1 MLSAGNRG
9 EQARPLARE
18 RSHALDRTHLAWV
31 RAASLADARA
41 GDDRP
46 RRRDGKILPIVEGVV
61 LVAALVAPLV
71 LQDYLT
77 VFATRVI
84 ILALF
89 ALSFDLVWGYAGI
102 MSFGQALFFGSAGYG
117 VALLARD
124 LDITNIFL
132 VLPAGIADRPRLR
145 AAARRLPAARAGI
158 PSSVI
163 FVSLGTLTGSYA
175 ADRLAR
181 GWYYLG
187 GQNGIPSI
195 PPMTLGGYEFS
206 EGPAFYYLVLGILV
220 VVYLLCRF
228 LVRSQFGLAL
238 AGLRENEQ
246 RIAFFGYKA
255 QHLKAIIFAIGGAVA
270 GLAGSLY
277 AFHEGFV
284 WPNMVGVVV
293 STQVVLYVLFGGS
306 GTLIGAVIGA
316 VIVEGVSFWL
326 SDNYRDIWPII
337 LGVLLLL
344 VILFR
349 PLGLISFVLGERERV
364 GSFGAGTARRSAMPL
379 LEAAGI
385 DKIFGKLTALDGAAL
400 TVGENEFHG
409 LIGPNGSGKS
419 TLMKCI
425 AGAEVPTQGKVCFV
439 NTDITA
445 FIADRACAGRHEP
458 EIPDH
463 QRAAVADAVRQHPA
477 RAPGAVLAA
486 RPGVLAHARR
496 AARSGHD
503 HADAVPSRRPR
514 RSTRRL
520 RCRTA
525 SSNGWRSRWRSPAS
539 RNCCC
544 STSRPAA

>member
-1 MLSAGNRG
+1 VI
-9 EQARPLARE
+9 
-18 RSHALDRTHLAWV
+18 DT
-31 RAASLADARA
+31 AASDDVELGMLKPMSVVREAIVAGVDDEMDGAMAEGAAAERA
-41 GDDRP
+41 NDRDKAG
-46 RRRDGKILPIVEGVV
+46 RKILPVIEGLV
-61 LVAALVAPLV
+61 LLAALLAPLV

-132 VLPAGIADRPRLR
+132 VLPAGTLIGLTFALLLGGFLLLGRH
-145 AAARRLPAARAGI
+145 

-195 PPMTLGGYEFS
+195 APMSLGSYDFT

-255 QHLKAIIFAIGGAVA
+255 QHLKAIIFTIGGAVA

-306 GTLIGAVIGA
+306 GTLIGAVVGA

-326 SDNYRDIWPII
+326 SDNYREIWPII
-337 LGVLLLL
+337 LGLLLLL

-364 GSFGAGTARRSAMPL
+364 GSFGAKQKERR
-379 LEAAGI
+379 
-385 DKIFGKLTALDGAAL
+385 
-400 TVGENEFHG
+400 N
-409 LIGPNGSGKS
+409 
-419 TLMKCI
+419 
-425 AGAEVPTQGKVCFV
+425 
-439 NTDITA
+439 
-445 FIADRACAGRHEP
+445 
-458 EIPDH
+458 
-463 QRAAVADAVRQHPA
+463 
-477 RAPGAVLAA
+477 AP
-486 RPGVLAHARR
+486 
-496 AARSGHD
+496 
-503 HADAVPSRRPR
+503 
-514 RSTRRL
+514 
-520 RCRTA
+520 
-525 SSNGWRSRWRSPAS
+525 
-539 RNCCC
+539 
-544 STSRPAA
+544 

>member
-1 MLSAGNRG
+1 MPKSMSVV
-9 EQARPLARE
+9 RE
-18 RSHALDRTHLAWV
+18 AIV
-31 RAASLADARA
+31 ADAGDEADGAMAESTAA
-41 GDDRP
+41 GQVAAGR
-46 RRRDGKILPIVEGVV
+46 KILPIVEGVV
-61 LVAALVAPLV
+61 LVAALLAPLV

-124 LDITNIFL
+124 LEITNIFL
-132 VLPAGIADRPRLR
+132 VLPAGTIIGLTFALLLGGFLLLGRH
-145 AAARRLPAARAGI
+145 

-195 PPMTLGGYEFS
+195 SSMTLGSYELS
-206 EGPAFYYLVLGILV
+206 EGPVFYYLVLGILV

-306 GTLIGAVIGA
+306 GTLIGAVIGT

-337 LGVLLLL
+337 LGLLLLL

-364 GSFGAGTARRSAMPL
+364 GSFGAKPKVSEKEKRN
-379 LEAAGI
+379 AA
-385 DKIFGKLTALDGAAL
+385 
-400 TVGENEFHG
+400 
-409 LIGPNGSGKS
+409 P
-419 TLMKCI
+419 
-425 AGAEVPTQGKVCFV
+425 
-439 NTDITA
+439 
-445 FIADRACAGRHEP
+445 
-458 EIPDH
+458 
-463 QRAAVADAVRQHPA
+463 
-477 RAPGAVLAA
+477 
-486 RPGVLAHARR
+486 
-496 AARSGHD
+496 
-503 HADAVPSRRPR
+503 
-514 RSTRRL
+514 
-520 RCRTA
+520 
-525 SSNGWRSRWRSPAS
+525 
-539 RNCCC
+539 
-544 STSRPAA
+544 

>member
-1 MLSAGNRG
+1 MAEAVLAGTSPAG
-9 EQARPLARE
+9 PTAAR
-18 RSHALDRTHLAWV
+18 WKV
-31 RAASLADARA
+31 
-41 GDDRP
+41 
-46 RRRDGKILPIVEGVV
+46 LPIVET
-61 LVAALVAPLV
+61 LALIVAAVLPLV

-124 LDITNIFL
+124 LDITSIFL
-132 VLPAGIADRPRLR
+132 VLPAGMLIGLAFALLLGGFLLLGRH
-145 AAARRLPAARAGI
+145 PA
-158 PSSVI
+158 SMI
-163 FVSLGTLTGSYA
+163 FVALGTLTGSYA

-195 PPMTLGGYEFS
+195 PSMTLGSYEIT
-206 EGPAFYYLVLGILV
+206 EGPLYYYLALGILLI
-220 VVYLLCRF
+220 VYLLCRF

-246 RIAFFGYKA
+246 RIAFFGYKT
-255 QHLKAIIFAIGGAVA
+255 QHLKAIVFAVGGTIA

-284 WPNMVGVVV
+284 WPNMLGVVI

-316 VIVEGVSFWL
+316 VVVEGVSFWL
-326 SDNYRDIWPII
+326 SDNYRDVWPII

-364 GSFGAGTARRSAMPL
+364 GSFGAKP
-379 LEAAGI
+379 
-385 DKIFGKLTALDGAAL
+385 K
-400 TVGENEFHG
+400 
-409 LIGPNGSGKS
+409 
-419 TLMKCI
+419 
-425 AGAEVPTQGKVCFV
+425 
-439 NTDITA
+439 
-445 FIADRACAGRHEP
+445 GRH
-458 EIPDH
+458 
-463 QRAAVADAVRQHPA
+463 AAP
-477 RAPGAVLAA
+477 
-486 RPGVLAHARR
+486 
-496 AARSGHD
+496 
-503 HADAVPSRRPR
+503 
-514 RSTRRL
+514 
-520 RCRTA
+520 
-525 SSNGWRSRWRSPAS
+525 
-539 RNCCC
+539 
-544 STSRPAA
+544 

>member
-1 MLSAGNRG
+1 MGAT
-9 EQARPLARE
+9 EQAVRTGIDERPDISMAERGATAVLA
-18 RSHALDRTHLAWV
+18 SQ
-31 RAASLADARA
+31 A
-41 GDDRP
+41 GTP
-46 RRRDGKILPIVEGVV
+46 RRVLPIVEILTL
-61 LVAALVAPLV
+61 LVAAFLPLV

-124 LDITNIFL
+124 LNVTSIVL
-132 VLPAGIADRPRLR
+132 VLPAAMLIGLIFSLLLGSFLLLGRN
-145 AAARRLPAARAGI
+145 
-158 PSSVI
+158 PSSMI
-163 FVSLGTLTGSYA
+163 FVALGTLTGSYA

-195 PPMTLGGYEFS
+195 PPMSLGS
-206 EGPAFYYLVLGILV
+206 TDITEGPVYYYLALGILL

-255 QHLKAIIFAIGGAVA
+255 QHLKAIVFTVGGTIA
-270 GLAGSLY
+270 GLAGGLY

-284 WPNMVGVVV
+284 WPNMLGVVI

-316 VIVEGVSFWL
+316 VIIEGVSFWL
-326 SDNYRDIWPII
+326 SDNYREIWPII

-364 GSFGAGTARRSAMPL
+364 GSFGGKTKGGSH
-379 LEAAGI
+379 AA
-385 DKIFGKLTALDGAAL
+385 
-400 TVGENEFHG
+400 
-409 LIGPNGSGKS
+409 P
-419 TLMKCI
+419 
-425 AGAEVPTQGKVCFV
+425 
-439 NTDITA
+439 
-445 FIADRACAGRHEP
+445 
-458 EIPDH
+458 
-463 QRAAVADAVRQHPA
+463 
-477 RAPGAVLAA
+477 
-486 RPGVLAHARR
+486 
-496 AARSGHD
+496 
-503 HADAVPSRRPR
+503 
-514 RSTRRL
+514 
-520 RCRTA
+520 
-525 SSNGWRSRWRSPAS
+525 
-539 RNCCC
+539 
-544 STSRPAA
+544 

>member
-1 MLSAGNRG
+1 MAESGLAGLV
-9 EQARPLARE
+9 P
-18 RSHALDRTHLAWV
+18 
-31 RAASLADARA
+31 A
-41 GDDRP
+41 GQTKT
-46 RRRDGKILPIVEGVV
+46 RRKVLPIVEILTLAVTV
-61 LVAALVAPLV
+61 ILPFV

-77 VFATRVI
+77 VFATRVA

-117 VALLARD
+117 VALLGRD
-124 LDITNIFL
+124 LNITSML
-132 VLPAGIADRPRLR
+132 VVLPAGMLIGLVFSLLVGGFLLLGRH
-145 AAARRLPAARAGI
+145 

-195 PPMTLGGYEFS
+195 PSMTIGSYEIN
-206 EGPAFYYLVLGILV
+206 EGPVYYYLALGILV

-246 RIAFFGYKA
+246 RIAFFGYKV
-255 QHLKAIIFAIGGAVA
+255 QHLKAIVFTVGGTIA

-284 WPNMVGVVV
+284 WPNMLGVVF

-316 VIVEGVSFWL
+316 VIIEGASFWL
-326 SDNYRDIWPII
+326 SDNYRDVWPIL

-364 GSFGAGTARRSAMPL
+364 GSFG
-379 LEAAGI
+379 
-385 DKIFGKLTALDGAAL
+385 
-400 TVGENEFHG
+400 
-409 LIGPNGSGKS
+409 
-419 TLMKCI
+419 
-425 AGAEVPTQGKVCFV
+425 
-439 NTDITA
+439 
-445 FIADRACAGRHEP
+445 
-458 EIPDH
+458 
-463 QRAAVADAVRQHPA
+463 
-477 RAPGAVLAA
+477 
-486 RPGVLAHARR
+486 
-496 AARSGHD
+496 
-503 HADAVPSRRPR
+503 
-514 RSTRRL
+514 
-520 RCRTA
+520 
-525 SSNGWRSRWRSPAS
+525 RSPKES
-539 RNCCC
+539 RH
-544 STSRPAA
+544 AAP

>member
-1 MLSAGNRG
+1 MGAT
-9 EQARPLARE
+9 EQAVRTGIDEQPDLSMAE
-18 RSHALDRTHLAWV
+18 RGASAALV
-31 RAASLADARA
+31 SQARA
-41 GDDRP
+41 P
-46 RRRDGKILPIVEGVV
+46 RRVLPIVEILAL
-61 LVAALVAPLV
+61 LVAVFLPLV

-124 LDITNIFL
+124 LNVTSIVL
-132 VLPAGIADRPRLR
+132 VLPAAMLIGLIVSLLLGGFLLLGRN
-145 AAARRLPAARAGI
+145 
-158 PSSVI
+158 PSSMI
-163 FVSLGTLTGSYA
+163 FVALGTLTGSYA

-195 PPMTLGGYEFS
+195 PPMSLGSYDLT
-206 EGPAFYYLVLGILV
+206 EGPVYYYFALGILL

-255 QHLKAIIFAIGGAVA
+255 QHLKAIVFAVGGTIA
-270 GLAGSLY
+270 GLAGGLY

-284 WPNMVGVVV
+284 WPNMLGVVI

-316 VIVEGVSFWL
+316 VIIEGVSFWL
-326 SDNYRDIWPII
+326 SDNYRDIWPIL
-337 LGVLLLL
+337 LGILLLL

-364 GSFGAGTARRSAMPL
+364 GSFGGKAKGSRH
-379 LEAAGI
+379 AA
-385 DKIFGKLTALDGAAL
+385 
-400 TVGENEFHG
+400 
-409 LIGPNGSGKS
+409 P
-419 TLMKCI
+419 
-425 AGAEVPTQGKVCFV
+425 
-439 NTDITA
+439 
-445 FIADRACAGRHEP
+445 
-458 EIPDH
+458 
-463 QRAAVADAVRQHPA
+463 
-477 RAPGAVLAA
+477 
-486 RPGVLAHARR
+486 
-496 AARSGHD
+496 
-503 HADAVPSRRPR
+503 
-514 RSTRRL
+514 
-520 RCRTA
+520 
-525 SSNGWRSRWRSPAS
+525 
-539 RNCCC
+539 
-544 STSRPAA
+544 

>member
-1 MLSAGNRG
+1 MEILT
-9 EQARPLARE
+9 LAV
-18 RSHALDRTHLAWV
+18 TV
-31 RAASLADARA
+31 
-41 GDDRP
+41 
-46 RRRDGKILPIVEGVV
+46 ILPW
-61 LVAALVAPLV
+61 V

-77 VFATRVI
+77 VFATRVA

-117 VALLARD
+117 VALLGRD
-124 LDITNIFL
+124 LNVTSML
-132 VLPAGIADRPRLR
+132 VVLPAGMLIGLVFSLLIGGFLLLGRH
-145 AAARRLPAARAGI
+145 

-195 PPMTLGGYEFS
+195 PSMTIGSYEIN
-206 EGPAFYYLVLGILV
+206 EGPVYYYLALGILV

-246 RIAFFGYKA
+246 RIAFFGYKV
-255 QHLKAIIFAIGGAVA
+255 QHLKAIVFTVGGTIA

-284 WPNMVGVVV
+284 WPNMLGVVF

-316 VIVEGVSFWL
+316 VIIEGVSFWL
-326 SDNYRDIWPII
+326 SDNYRDVWPII

-364 GSFGAGTARRSAMPL
+364 GSFG
-379 LEAAGI
+379 
-385 DKIFGKLTALDGAAL
+385 
-400 TVGENEFHG
+400 
-409 LIGPNGSGKS
+409 
-419 TLMKCI
+419 
-425 AGAEVPTQGKVCFV
+425 
-439 NTDITA
+439 
-445 FIADRACAGRHEP
+445 
-458 EIPDH
+458 
-463 QRAAVADAVRQHPA
+463 
-477 RAPGAVLAA
+477 
-486 RPGVLAHARR
+486 
-496 AARSGHD
+496 
-503 HADAVPSRRPR
+503 
-514 RSTRRL
+514 
-520 RCRTA
+520 
-525 SSNGWRSRWRSPAS
+525 RSPKES
-539 RNCCC
+539 RH
-544 STSRPAA
+544 AAP

>member
-1 MLSAGNRG
+1 MAESGLAGLV
-9 EQARPLARE
+9 P
-18 RSHALDRTHLAWV
+18 
-31 RAASLADARA
+31 A
-41 GDDRP
+41 GQTTT
-46 RRRDGKILPIVEGVV
+46 RRKVLPIVEILTLAVTV
-61 LVAALVAPLV
+61 ILPWV

-77 VFATRVI
+77 VFATRVA

-117 VALLARD
+117 VALLGRD
-124 LDITNIFL
+124 LNVTSML
-132 VLPAGIADRPRLR
+132 VVLPAGMLIGLVFSLLIGGFLLLGRH
-145 AAARRLPAARAGI
+145 

-195 PPMTLGGYEFS
+195 PSMTIGSYEIN
-206 EGPAFYYLVLGILV
+206 EGPVYYYLALGILV

-246 RIAFFGYKA
+246 RIAFFGYKV
-255 QHLKAIIFAIGGAVA
+255 QHLKAIVFTVGGTIA

-284 WPNMVGVVV
+284 WPSMLGVVF

-316 VIVEGVSFWL
+316 VIIEGVSFWL
-326 SDNYRDIWPII
+326 SDNYRDVWPII

-364 GSFGAGTARRSAMPL
+364 GSFG
-379 LEAAGI
+379 
-385 DKIFGKLTALDGAAL
+385 
-400 TVGENEFHG
+400 
-409 LIGPNGSGKS
+409 
-419 TLMKCI
+419 
-425 AGAEVPTQGKVCFV
+425 
-439 NTDITA
+439 
-445 FIADRACAGRHEP
+445 
-458 EIPDH
+458 
-463 QRAAVADAVRQHPA
+463 
-477 RAPGAVLAA
+477 
-486 RPGVLAHARR
+486 
-496 AARSGHD
+496 
-503 HADAVPSRRPR
+503 
-514 RSTRRL
+514 
-520 RCRTA
+520 
-525 SSNGWRSRWRSPAS
+525 RSPKES
-539 RNCCC
+539 RH
-544 STSRPAA
+544 AAP